1 VQERPRPIL
10 TVDEPFP
17 NLDRPDGIETLS
29 AESPRETFRRSSPH
43 TPQHTVRPST
53 PLSEPS
59 LSTTIEDISYN
70 SLRVDT
76 MKTICQKLDVADMEE
91 FKEWLAQPWVV
102 DAYIELA
109 SVSLDSRRVDQA
121 AVLAAGETLD
131 SADTGRAP
139 HRWKVDRAVSALKA
153 THSLYTGHHADKT
166 RWTEDDHEVR
176 FITRLVMAGRAEGR
190 CWQTLQQHEHLEM
203 LCFKAVWLASW
214 LRWVHRFSLGAG
226 RDMERVRRRKA
237 EWLAFLHDLR
247 AQRQQAD
254 DAGQNPQMAATNSPP
269 VLRHL
274 GTDLPSPPSSPTH
287 MPSPLSPTAIS
298 PSLVTESASSRP
310 RDRLVSP
317 SPPSNLPVSLR
328 LSPDAEQTSQDG
340 SKSPHPSSH
349 IQQPA
354 TTLESLDVP
363 QVPELDPSQA
373 SHNSSISSELH
384 FLESPSAPQPAIDH
398 DSPALR
404 PAITTGEVSEEK
416 LPVPVYR
423 MPQAKQKRQQKAL
436 FWLTEDALIA
446 YRNHRNLR
454 LAGWGVTAA
463 HRGTCILV
471 PGEWANVTPV
481 DLVDIFTSQ
490 DCPRTEEMF
499 VRLVSQSVTSQRL
512 SILTYVRD
520 FI

>member
-1 VQERPRPIL
+1 MQERPRPIL

-17 NLDRPDGIETLS
+17 NLDRSDDIETLS
-29 AESPRETFRRSSPH
+29 AESPRETFRRASPN
-43 TPQHTVRPST
+43 TSQHTIHPST
-53 PLSEPS
+53 PLSESS

-70 SLRVDT
+70 NLRVDT
-76 MKTICQKLDVADMEE
+76 MKTICQKLDVADTQE
-91 FKEWLAQPWVV
+91 FKEWLAQSWVV

-109 SVSLDSRRVDQA
+109 SASLDPRRVDQT

-131 SADTGRAP
+131 LAGTGRAP

-153 THSLYTGHHADKT
+153 THSFYIGHHADKT

-237 EWLAFLHDLR
+237 EWLTFLHDLR
-247 AQRQQAD
+247 AQRRQAD

-269 VLRHL
+269 ALCHP
-274 GTDLPSPPSSPTH
+274 GTDSPSPPSPPTH
-287 MPSPLSPTAIS
+287 MPSPFNPTAIS
-298 PSLVTESASSRP
+298 SSLVTESASSQP
-310 RDRLVSP
+310 RDCLVSP
-317 SPPSNLPVSLR
+317 LPPSNLPVSLR
-328 LSPDAEQTSQDG
+328 LSLDAEQASQSG
-340 SKSPHPSSH
+340 L
-349 IQQPA
+349 A
-354 TTLESLDVP
+354 TALESLDVP

-373 SHNSSISSELH
+373 SRNSSVSSELH
-384 FLESPSAPQPAIDH
+384 YPESPSVPHPAIDH
-398 DSPALR
+398 DSPAPR
-404 PAITTGEVSEEK
+404 PAITTGEMSEEK
-416 LPVPVYR
+416 LPVPTYR

-436 FWLTEDALIA
+436 FWLTEDALVA

-471 PGEWANVTPV
+471 PGEWANVTPD

-499 VRLVSQSVTSQRL
+499 IRLVSKSVISQRL

>member
-1 VQERPRPIL
+1 MQERPRPIL

-29 AESPRETFRRSSPH
+29 AESPHETFRRSSLH
-43 TPQHTVRPST
+43 IPQHTICPST
-53 PLSEPS
+53 PLPESL
-59 LSTTIEDISYN
+59 LSTAIEDISYN

-76 MKTICQKLDVADMEE
+76 MKTICQKLDLADTEE
-91 FKEWLAQPWVV
+91 FKEWLAQSWVV

-109 SVSLDSRRVDQA
+109 SASLDPRRVDQA
-121 AVLAAGETLD
+121 AVLAASKTLD
-131 SADTGRAP
+131 LAGTGRAP
-139 HRWKVDRAVSALKA
+139 HRWKVDRAVSSLKA
-153 THSLYTGHHADKT
+153 THSFYTGHHVDKT

-203 LCFKAVWLASW
+203 LCFKAVWLVSW

-274 GTDLPSPPSSPTH
+274 GTDSPSPPSPPTYI
-287 MPSPLSPTAIS
+287 PSSFSPTAIS
-298 PSLVTESASSRP
+298 PSLVTELASSRP
-310 RDRLVSP
+310 RDSLVSP
-317 SPPSNLPVSLR
+317 LPPSNLSVSLR
-328 LSPDAEQTSQDG
+328 LSPDAEQASQDG
-340 SKSPHPSSH
+340 SESPHSSSH

-354 TTLESLDVP
+354 TALGSSDVL
-363 QVPELDPSQA
+363 QAPEFDPSRA
-373 SHNSSISSELH
+373 SHNSGISSELH
-384 FLESPSAPQPAIDH
+384 FLESPSTPHPAIDH
-398 DSPALR
+398 DSPALQ

-436 FWLTEDALIA
+436 FWLTEDALVA

-463 HRGTCILV
+463 HHGTCILV
-471 PGEWANVTPV
+471 PGEWANVMPI
-481 DLVDIFTSQ
+481 DLVDIFSSQ

-499 VRLVSQSVTSQRL
+499 IRLVSKSVVSQRL
-512 SILTYVRD
+512 SMLTYVRD